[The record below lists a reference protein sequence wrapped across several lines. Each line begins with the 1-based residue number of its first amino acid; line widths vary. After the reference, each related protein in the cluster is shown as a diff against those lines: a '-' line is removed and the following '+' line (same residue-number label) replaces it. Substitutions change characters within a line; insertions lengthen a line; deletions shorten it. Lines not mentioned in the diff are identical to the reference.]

1 MAKLKIKKSGWL
13 TYAVFITLMI
23 SMIYYTNNYRFGGG
37 VDSFIPALIMWPVAT
52 LFAMFLYLNYYVGR
66 DQLLDCSAVL
76 SVIFLLST
84 LMIFSGNIIGLASDA
99 VNNIIWWSLMMVFFH
114 YTNQNGIEK
123 KYISAAMLTIPV
135 LAVVFLQLVNSFV
148 TDSSIKTL
156 NPIFYSLYLLP
167 FALLNEK
174 KTWQYCSIGIIF
186 VTILISNKRTALI
199 AFALVL
205 VFYVIRNQREA
216 SRTVSRMFRNL
227 LLVAVLFI
235 GIYFIA
241 NFVLASYSMIDWRE
255 RLLSLGTS
263 GGGGRIGRW
272 LEFLEDTKNSSLF
285 EWVFGHGFVYP
296 HYHNDLLQV
305 YYNCGIPGLLAYVTM
320 CMLLILEYFK
330 MARKKYK
337 YTTAYG
343 ASLIIFFFN
352 STVGEVIIVHT
363 WMLEMGAFWGLVFGD
378 FRRAQRQEAER
389 IMKEYD

>member
-1 MAKLKIKKSGWL
+1 MTKIAIKKRGWL
-13 TYAVFITLMI
+13 TYSIFLTLMV
-23 SMIYYTNNYRFGGG
+23 SLLYYTNNFRFGGG
-37 VDSFIPALIMWPVAT
+37 VDSFIPALIMWPVTT
-52 LFAMFLYLNYYVGR
+52 LLAVFLYFNNYVSR
-66 DQLLDCSAVL
+66 EQLLDCSAIL
-76 SVIFLLST
+76 SVLFLFST
-84 LMIFSGNIIGLASDA
+84 LMVFSGSIISLASDA
-99 VNNIIWWSLMMVFFH
+99 VNNIIWWSLMMVFFR
-114 YTNQNGIEK
+114 YANQNGIEK
-123 KYISAAMLTIPV
+123 KYIVTASLIISV
-135 LAVVFLQLVNSFV
+135 LAVVFLKLVNSFV
-148 TDSSIKTL
+148 TETSIKTL
-156 NPIFYSLYLLP
+156 NPIFYCLYLIP

-174 KTWQYCSIGIIF
+174 KIWQYYGLGIVF

-205 VFYVIRNQREA
+205 IFYVIRNQRE
-216 SRTVSRMFRNL
+216 SSKTVSRMLRNL
-227 LLVAVLFI
+227 FLILVLFL

-272 LEFLEDTKNSSLF
+272 MDFLEDTKNSSLF

-305 YYNCGIPGLLAYVTM
+305 YYNCGIPGLLAYVAM
-320 CMLLILEYFK
+320 CALLIQEYFK

-337 YTTAYG
+337 YATAYG

-352 STVGEVIIVHT
+352 SMVGEVIIVHT

-378 FRRAQRQEAER
+378 FRRVQRQEAER
-389 IMKEYD
+389 ILEEHD

>member
-156 NPIFYSLYLLP
+156 NPIFYSLYFP
-167 FALLNEK
+167 
-174 KTWQYCSIGIIF
+174 C
-186 VTILISNKRTALI
+186 
-199 AFALVL
+199 
-205 VFYVIRNQREA
+205 
-216 SRTVSRMFRNL
+216 
-227 LLVAVLFI
+227 
-235 GIYFIA
+235 
-241 NFVLASYSMIDWRE
+241 
-255 RLLSLGTS
+255 
-263 GGGGRIGRW
+263 
-272 LEFLEDTKNSSLF
+272 
-285 EWVFGHGFVYP
+285 P
-296 HYHNDLLQV
+296 HCPQ
-305 YYNCGIPGLLAYVTM
+305 C
-320 CMLLILEYFK
+320 
-330 MARKKYK
+330 
-337 YTTAYG
+337 
-343 ASLIIFFFN
+343 
-352 STVGEVIIVHT
+352 
-363 WMLEMGAFWGLVFGD
+363 
-378 FRRAQRQEAER
+378 
-389 IMKEYD
+389 